1 MAKTHK
7 ELLADVPQPAREAI
21 ETIKAK
27 GNRVEVL
34 GEFKDGQLN
43 LNSDAVAEFAR
54 KYPDARFSFV
64 AVNAPF
70 AGKAAAA

>member
-1 MAKTHK
+1 MAKSHK
-7 ELLADVPQPAREAI
+7 ELLAEVPKPAMEAI
-21 ETIKAK
+21 EAMKAR

-34 GEFKDGQLN
+34 GEYKDGQLH
-43 LNSDAVAEFAR
+43 LNSEAVAEFAR
-54 KYPDARFSFV
+54 KFPDARFSFV